1 MKSLNAQLL
10 TVISFLF
17 ACQVLAKDPATAK
30 PVTTEKVRVQTST
43 AAINEVGK
51 LEPTY
56 SADLTFSAG
65 EKLKA
70 LHFQDGDMVK
80 KGQLI
85 AQLDDTQAVA
95 ELDKA
100 KSSMG
105 LAASK
110 LNRVLAL
117 LKKQPNSMS
126 AQDVEELKQKLNL
139 AKADFRQKENLIQN
153 YKIVAPFDGQL
164 TNFTQS
170 VGSRVEAATPLVSLV
185 KLDPLQVHYSIS
197 QSEYGQAKLGQ
208 FVSITVDAYPH
219 QSFAG
224 KLDYLAPRVDESS
237 GRVEVH
243 AHIDN
248 PDKRLVP
255 GMFAK
260 VLQKT
265 GQARPEMVVSQTAI
279 SVDGNQKFVWL
290 VKDNKVSQRSVKL
303 GDNKNNG
310 DVSIKSGLSPD
321 DIIVVTGGQHL
332 KDGDTV
338 SIQNA
343 DDKEP
348 KIALPETKPLPSARN
363 IAPNKTG
370 PQTKT
375 KAKQETE
382 AVEVH
387 HEAA

>member
-1 MKSLNAQLL
+1 MKSSNTLL
-10 TVISFLF
+10 LAMISTLF
-17 ACQVLAKDPATAK
+17 ACQALAKGPATAK

-105 LAASK
+105 LAESK

-117 LKKQPNSMS
+117 LKKQPDSMS
-126 AQDVEELKQKLNL
+126 AQDVEELRQKLNL
-139 AKADFRQKENLIQN
+139 AKADFRQKESLIQD

-208 FVSITVDAYPH
+208 FVSITVDAYPN
-219 QSFAG
+219 QSFTG

-265 GQARPEMVVSQTAI
+265 GQARPEMVISQTAI

-290 VKDNKVSQRSVKL
+290 VKHNKVSQRSVKL
-303 GDNKNNG
+303 GENKNNG

-321 DIIVVTGGQHL
+321 DIVVVTGGQNL
-332 KDGDTV
+332 KDGDMV
-338 SIQNA
+338 SVKNS
-343 DDKEP
+343 DDKAP
-348 KIALPETKPLPSARN
+348 QMPLPETKPLPSDTTPIN
-363 IAPNKTG
+363 SQ
-370 PQTKT
+370 PQTEREDFL
-375 KAKQETE
+375 KQK
-382 AVEVH
+382 
-387 HEAA
+387 

>member
-1 MKSLNAQLL
+1 MKSSNTLL
-10 TVISFLF
+10 LAMISTLF
-17 ACQVLAKDPATAK
+17 ACQALAKDPATAK

-105 LAASK
+105 LAESK

-117 LKKQPNSMS
+117 LKKQPDSMS
-126 AQDVEELKQKLNL
+126 AQDVEELRQKLNL
-139 AKADFRQKENLIQN
+139 AKADFRQKESLIQD

-208 FVSITVDAYPH
+208 FVSITVDAYPN
-219 QSFAG
+219 QSFTG

-265 GQARPEMVVSQTAI
+265 GQARPEMVISQTAI

-290 VKDNKVSQRSVKL
+290 VKHNKVSQRSVKL
-303 GDNKNNG
+303 GENKNNG

-321 DIIVVTGGQHL
+321 DIVVVTGGQNL
-332 KDGDTV
+332 KDGDMV
-338 SIQNA
+338 AVKNS
-343 DDKEP
+343 DDKAP
-348 KIALPETKPLPSARN
+348 QMPLPETKPLPSDTTPIN
-363 IAPNKTG
+363 SQ
-370 PQTKT
+370 PQTNT
-375 KAKQETE
+375 KQKQATK

-387 HEAA
+387 DEAA